1 MKEDFN
7 ELLNMI
13 CPENDIFGCFEIAID
28 PPTMQEDEGDLKIH
42 LMLRS
47 EVLLQYPVK
56 IGFQSSFLVTNFR
69 AAVYFSSVS
78 NS

>member
-28 PPTMQEDEGDLKIH
+28 PPTMQEDEGDLESCH
-42 LMLRS
+42 PARS
-47 EVLLQYPVK
+47 PD
-56 IGFQSSFLVTNFR
+56 GGRRR
-69 AAVYFSSVS
+69 AHSEGWRRGEEEGDGS
-78 NS
+78 

>member
-47 EVLLQYPVK
+47 EVLTHYLVK
-56 IGFQSSFLVTNFR
+56 I
-69 AAVYFSSVS
+69 
-78 NS
+78 

>member
-42 LMLRS
+42 SNSMIN
-47 EVLLQYPVK
+47 K
-56 IGFQSSFLVTNFR
+56 K
-69 AAVYFSSVS
+69 FSSELKNWCPMNYLVFIFVF
-78 NS
+78 